1 LHNDPAAKAKGSD
14 KHARIRP
21 DVRGM
26 YAVPA
31 ASTNPMTER
40 AQQRVEHPRHWLK
53 VPANNLR
60 REEEV
65 SKRRTLATEL
75 MGEAANKPVK
85 IRGLMCPRLRA
96 LEHPAAPL
104 LKEYASQ
111 GCPVDVGRNWTL
123 EELEAAVE
131 KGPHSSSLEPDA
143 IEQIQMEAKEKVK
156 QGFAKIYSWEWLK
169 RNLHKHPQLKLS
181 PLAMIPHKSRKYRAI
196 LDLSYQLLVAGYS
209 LPSVNEATKDC
220 APEEAIAQ
228 IGSVLP
234 RIIEALARVDP
245 GKGPVSL
252 MKVDLTDGFWRVM
265 AKEGEEWNFAYVL
278 PNHPGEPIEVVVPS
292 ALQMGWALSPP
303 FFCAASETAR
313 DVSEQLAHEA
323 VGTLPEHPLEDMT
336 MPAEANLPRIH
347 TAKEGLAFL
356 HMLEVFVD
364 DFIQLAQTTD
374 ESALRH
380 CSRAVLHGIHSV
392 FPPPTPSWDT
402 MAPTRYR

>member
-1 LHNDPAAKAKGSD
+1 MAK
-14 KHARIRP
+14 
-21 DVRGM
+21 
-26 YAVPA
+26 
-31 ASTNPMTER
+31 R
-40 AQQRVEHPRHWLK
+40 AQQRVEDPRHWLE
-53 VPANNLR
+53 VPANSLKYK
-60 REEEV
+60 EEV
-65 SKRRTLATEL
+65 EKRRALAEEL
-75 MGEAANKPVK
+75 MGEAAQRPVK

-96 LEHPAAPL
+96 LEHPAASL

-123 EELEAAVE
+123 EELETAVE

-156 QGFAKIYSWEWLK
+156 QGFSKIYTWEWLK
-169 RNLHKHPQLKLS
+169 KNLNKHPQLKLS

-196 LDLSYQLLVAGYS
+196 LDLSYQLLVAGYL

-245 GKGPVSL
+245 SKGPVSL

-265 AKEGEEWNFAYVL
+265 AKEGEEWNVAYIL
-278 PNHPGEPIEVVVPS
+278 PNHPGKPIEVVVPS

-313 DVSEQLAHEA
+313 DVSEQLAHEP

-336 MPAEANLPRIH
+336 MPEEAKLPRIH

-364 DFIQLAQTTD
+364 DFIQLA
-374 ESALRH
+374 
-380 CSRAVLHGIHSV
+380 
-392 FPPPTPSWDT
+392 
-402 MAPTRYR
+402 